1 MSEID
6 SIQTL
11 HEMKTRS
18 DFLFARQAYKEI
30 SCFIDKWEKCG
41 VDMECHWDGTIR
53 VNDNWFHRLDFENS
67 EIEVCVVSR
76 EFKNTDNN
84 TRAEWTKAFGEQ

>member
-67 EIEVCVVSR
+67 EI
-76 EFKNTDNN
+76 
-84 TRAEWTKAFGEQ
+84 